1 MDATNLKRCSMNL
14 QYLISGRSIG
24 VIVGLLGCWG
34 AIPCAN
40 ADSSISANQMA
51 TAATTL
57 AESLDDSQREVALL
71 PLDTDERASWSNL
84 PIVMFEPSGLLIR
97 DMSDEQRKATH
108 ALLRASLSSQGYAKV
123 AGVMWLDDV
132 LGEIEQLSIDNET
145 GASNTRYRQAMA
157 DSRSSGNY
165 AVAIFGDPGDGN
177 WGWKLAGHHLA
188 VNFTVSGDRV
198 GFTPTFLGSSPMAID
213 SGRYSG
219 RMVLSHE
226 GERGIQ
232 LMQSLSE
239 SQQQSAIIAPELAR
253 DIFEGPGRRASLA
266 RFEGLKTDE
275 LSSRQMHLLRNL
287 IREYLGNVDYD
298 AAAAQLKLIE
308 EHGWGELW
316 FSWRGPVDVAGKFYY
331 RVHGPR
337 LLIEYNR
344 QNENHDHS
352 IMRDP
357 ANDYGEDW
365 LEEHYKEN
373 HPTLEQAIRDTR
385 RRVEDQHRH

>member
-1 MDATNLKRCSMNL
+1 MNR
-14 QYLISGRSIG
+14 RSIRTFFALLCCWG
-24 VIVGLLGCWG
+24 VIPGTY
-34 AIPCAN
+34 
-40 ADSSISANQMA
+40 ADASISAKQMT
-51 TAATTL
+51 TAATML
-57 AESLDDSQREVALL
+57 VESFDDGQREVALF
-71 PLDTDERASWSNL
+71 PLGTDDRASWSNL
-84 PIVMFEPSGLLIR
+84 PMIMFEPSGLLIR

-108 ALLRASLSSQGYAKV
+108 ALLRASLSSQGYAKI

-132 LGEIEQLSIDNET
+132 LGAIEQASIDNAPE
-145 GASNTRYRQAMA
+145 AANTRYRQAMA

-165 AVAIFGDPGDGN
+165 AVAIFGNPGDGD
-177 WGWKLAGHHLA
+177 WGWKIAGHHLA

-213 SGRYSG
+213 SGRYAG

-232 LMQSLSE
+232 LMQSLSK
-239 SQQQSAIIAPELAR
+239 SQQQTATIASELAR

-266 RFEGLKTDE
+266 KFEGLKADE
-275 LSSRQMHLLRNL
+275 LSSHQMQLLRIL
-287 IREYLGNVDYD
+287 VREYLGNVDYD
-298 AAAAQLKLIE
+298 AAAAQLELIE

-316 FSWRGPVDVAGKFYY
+316 FSWRGPIDIAGKFYY

-365 LEEHYKEN
+365 LAEHYKEN

-385 RRVEDQHRH
+385 RRVADQHSH